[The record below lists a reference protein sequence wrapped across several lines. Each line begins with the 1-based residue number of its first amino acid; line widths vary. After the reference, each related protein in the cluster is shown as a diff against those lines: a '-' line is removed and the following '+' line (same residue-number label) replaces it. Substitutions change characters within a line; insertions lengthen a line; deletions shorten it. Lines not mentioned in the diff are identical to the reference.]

1 MEENRKKL
9 MMRELNERLINNVYD
24 TSPNK
29 KRVLLDKLALGSRV
43 YFIIRY
49 SLMIFSMSLKAQRGK
64 YAYDETMEL
73 GLRSFR
79 IIEDVGAKVHIEGI
93 DNIKKVKDE
102 PVVFVGNHMSTLETM
117 LFPAV
122 ICPIKKS
129 IFVVKKSLL
138 TFPIFGHV
146 MKATEPIAVGRTNPR
161 EDLKTVMDEGIKALN
176 EGKSI
181 IIFQQ
186 SHRNPNFDPNNF
198 SSLGIK
204 LAQKAGVK
212 VVPFALKTD
221 FWGNAKKIRDF
232 GPIRRKEPVCFSF
245 GEPISVED
253 LGKDTNNKVIEY
265 IQDKLSEWKHNP
277 DPNSL

>member
-1 MEENRKKL
+1 MEENKKKL
-9 MMRELNERLINNVYD
+9 MMAELNERLEKNVYD
-24 TSPNK
+24 TPSNK
-29 KRVLLDKLALGSRV
+29 KRVLLDKLALGSRI

-49 SLMIFSMSLKAQRGK
+49 SLMIFSMSLKAQRGN

-117 LFPAV
+117 IFPA
-122 ICPIKKS
+122 IIYPIKKT
-129 IFVVKKSLL
+129 IFVAKKSLL
-138 TFPIFGHV
+138 DFPIFGHV
-146 MKATEPIAVGRTNPR
+146 MRATEPIAVGRTNPR
-161 EDLKTVMDEGIKALN
+161 EDLKIVMDEGVKALK

-181 IIFQQ
+181 VIFQQ
-186 SHRNPNFDPNNF
+186 SHRDPNFDPKNF

-245 GEPISVED
+245 GEAIEVEN
-253 LGKDTNNKVIEY
+253 LGKDTNDKVINY
-265 IQDKLSEWKHNP
+265 IQEKLTEWKHNP
-277 DPNSL
+277 NPNNL

>member
-1 MEENRKKL
+1 METNKK
-9 MMRELNERLINNVYD
+9 ELIMKEINARLVFNTYD
-24 TSPNK
+24 TPKDK
-29 KRVLLDKLALGSRV
+29 KRVLLDKLVLGSRL
-43 YFIIRY
+43 YFIVRY
-49 SLMIFSMSLKAQRGK
+49 SLMIFSLSLKAQRGQ
-64 YAYDETMEL
+64 YGYDETLEL
-73 GLRSFR
+73 GQRFFR
-79 IIEDVGAKVHIEGI
+79 IIEDIGAKVHIEGL

-122 ICPIKKS
+122 ICPLTKA

-138 TFPIFGHV
+138 TFPFFGHV
-146 MKATEPIAVGRTNPR
+146 MRAAEPIAVGRTNPR
-161 EDLKTVMDEGIKALN
+161 EDLKTVMDEGIKALK

-186 SHRNPNFDPNNF
+186 SHRKPEFDPQTF
-198 SSLGIK
+198 SSLGVK

-245 GEPISVED
+245 AEPIAIED
-253 LGKDTNNKVIEY
+253 IGKDTNNKVIEF
-265 IQDKLSEWKHNP
+265 IEKKLKEWNHNP
-277 DPNSL
+277 PKSYL